1 MQYSLS
7 QMLNNIANLSIAT
20 LLPSRCPSCG
30 DIVRQN
36 QNDTIMKHSG
46 FCISCWSKLK
56 FLTPPW
62 CSCCARPFEFIE
74 QGTTDNQELKCGYC
88 IKKPPLHDGLRAA
101 LIYDDINS
109 KVILKLKYSGRIAIA
124 NLIAD
129 HLVRFLHDDVN
140 KFGNDIWMTPV
151 PLHWT
156 RLWKRTYNQ
165 SALIA
170 DALIVALNKNNKT
183 TAPEHIVD
191 LLKRVKRTPPLRG
204 NNGKD
209 RKRLLKNAFALNPKY
224 AQTIKG
230 RTIILV
236 DDVYTSGA
244 TTDACVKT
252 LKSAGAVK
260 VILYCWTRVIQ

>member
-1 MQYSLS
+1 MQYSIT
-7 QMLNNIANLSIAT
+7 QMISNVVNLSVTT

-30 DIVRQN
+30 DIVRSN
-36 QNDTIMKHSG
+36 QSDSIKKHSG
-46 FCISCWSKLK
+46 FCISCWSELK

-62 CSCCARPFEFIE
+62 CISCARPFEFIE
-74 QGTTDNQELKCGYC
+74 EGADGEQLQCGYC
-88 IKKPPLHDGLRAA
+88 IDKPPYHDGIRAA

-109 KVILKLKYSGRIAIA
+109 KVVLKLKYSGCIAIA

-129 HLVRFLHDDVN
+129 HLQRFLHEDLE
-140 KFGNDIWMTPV
+140 KFGDDIWMVPV
-151 PLHWT
+151 PLHWM

-170 DALIVALNKNNKT
+170 DAMIKTYDGNNKI
-183 TAPEHIVD
+183 AALEHIVD
-191 LLKRVKRTPPLRG
+191 VLKRVKRTPPLKG
-204 NNGKD
+204 NSGKD
-209 RKRLLKNAFALNPKY
+209 RKKLLKDAFALNPKY
-224 AQTIKG
+224 TQQIKG

-252 LKSAGAVK
+252 LKSAGAAK
-260 VILYCWTRVIQ
+260 VIIYCWTRVIK